1 MRLAFISDIH
11 GNLKALESALKQI
24 KADEIYCLGDIVDRY
39 PDSNKCIELVRKYCK
54 ATVLGNHDIF
64 SAKYGYFELSAAK
77 RTPDVSKGEHL
88 DPELY
93 QEKLTAENQKYLQ
106 NCKLEMELGDLFLA
120 HTLHDA
126 RFEPWQYLDNEEN
139 AFYGFGLLKKK
150 IAVIGHTHIPKIFEE
165 EKLEKDAYEI
175 TKHELKTDKL
185 VLEIKENRRYIMDAG
200 SIGYCLDDE
209 TKTTG
214 HYGIINDGR
223 LEIHRFRI

>member
-54 ATVLGNHDIF
+54 ATILGNHDAF
-64 SAKYGYFELSAAK
+64 SAKYGYAELNEAK
-77 RTPDVSKGEHL
+77 RTPDISKGEHL
-88 DPELY
+88 DPEIY
-93 QEKLTAENQKYLQ
+93 REHLTPENQAYLQ
-106 NCKLEMELGDLFLA
+106 KCGLNIELDNILLT

-126 RFEPWQYLDNEEN
+126 SNPWQYITKEED
-139 AFYGFGLLKKK
+139 AFCGFGLLKKK

-175 TKHELKTDKL
+175 TKHELKNDKL
-185 VLEIKENRRYIMDAG
+185 ILEIKENRRYILDVG
-200 SIGYCLDDE
+200 SVGYCFDDDI
-209 TKTTG
+209 TG
-214 HYGIINDGR
+214 HYGIIENGR
-223 LEIHRFRI
+223 MELHKFRI